1 MFYGGQAP
9 SGVKRSGH
17 DTRVLCAGCGTDTGV
32 VVPIG
37 FAVTRK
43 ALSTRS
49 VTYTCP
55 SCRRSGSTPIG
66 PE

>member
-55 SCRRSGSTPIG
+55 SCRRSGSTPIC